1 MKSTA
6 YKNDLTQVND
16 LVTKLQL
23 PIHFFDSQEPGFV
36 GQRIFVVTL
45 KVGTLCAVGK
55 GHNKK
60 EARARAASIVLG
72 PLKQMYLPP
81 LQSNHQATA
90 KKRNTQEQVQDV
102 KEDIKPCG
110 HLSEVVQAHGIK
122 YPEYTLLEA
131 TRVKE
136 EEERSQID
144 FLIEASPESQSPQHH
159 PWLDMI
165 PTKPEVDK
173 DERDALVSSP
183 VEDRQDICTSPDV
196 EEEWEEYLDSDTA
209 SVHEAMNNET
219 GSGLCENQETRPEAE
234 IYEDTV
240 VSEIS
245 SQPEE
250 LQEEHVIEADLE
262 PESQFHSLVDT
273 TSTKHEVDKDERETG
288 AEVLS
293 ASPETSLIESRET
306 DETKPEVDKEEEER
320 SQTDFIIDA
329 SPESQS
335 PQHHPWLD
343 MIPTKPEVDKDKRE
357 TGAEVASASPETSLK
372 ESRET
377 DETKP
382 EVDKEEKA
390 LSHLTSEMNTHGIE
404 SVPTER
410 NEIQE
415 ELLIEAFPEP
425 ACPQKHHWRDISSP
439 KPEVD
444 KEEEEVSHLNL
455 EISSDMNIHETESVQ
470 TEVDEIQEELIIE
483 VSPEPEFPPN
493 QPLLDIS
500 SLKPEADKDKRET
513 GAEFVSASPETSLM
527 DSREKDETK
536 PEVDKEEVCPLSED
550 VTASAS
556 VDITEAGDVLTDQRR
571 SLEMIEADVVS
582 QEDFPCLPPILEGPS
597 VASVLV
603 RALVQ
608 KLVQKSY
615 FKPEDQGENI
625 RLLLEKTEE
634 HIHHQDV
641 PISLKNM
648 RAIGKAATKGL
659 LRECRLQGAPLRA
672 EDEIFQKAMVKH
684 LNHCLNKFLFGPQRR
699 GLSRLFAAV
708 GRFFCGS

>member
-1 MKSTA
+1 MQSTA

-23 PIHFFDSQEPGFV
+23 PIHFFDSQEPGFA

-45 KVGTLCAVGK
+45 KVGTLCSVGK
-55 GHNKK
+55 GHTKK
-60 EARARAASIVLG
+60 EAKARAASTLLG

-81 LQSNHQATA
+81 LQSDHQAKA
-90 KKRNTQEQVQDV
+90 KKRNTQQQVD
-102 KEDIKPCG
+102 
-110 HLSEVVQAHGIK
+110 
-122 YPEYTLLEA
+122 
-131 TRVKE
+131 KE

-144 FLIEASPESQSPQHH
+144 FIIEASPEPQSPQHH
-159 PWLDMI
+159 PWLDMA

-173 DERDALVSSP
+173 DDTLVSSP
-183 VEDRQDICTSPDV
+183 VEDSQDICTSPDV
-196 EEEWEEYLDSDTA
+196 IIEEEWEDYLDSDTD
-209 SVHEAMNNET
+209 SVLEDINNET
-219 GSGLCENQETRPEAE
+219 GSDLCENPETRPEAE
-234 IYEDTV
+234 ICEDTV

-262 PESQFHSLVDT
+262 PESPQYHSLVDT
-273 TSTKHEVDKDERETG
+273 TSTKPELDKDEG
-288 AEVLS
+288 
-293 ASPETSLIESRET
+293 
-306 DETKPEVDKEEEER
+306 
-320 SQTDFIIDA
+320 
-329 SPESQS
+329 
-335 PQHHPWLD
+335 
-343 MIPTKPEVDKDKRE
+343 E
-357 TGAEVASASPETSLK
+357 TGAEVASASPETSLM

-390 LSHLTSEMNTHGIE
+390 LSHLTSEMNTHETE
-404 SVPTER
+404 SVQKER

-415 ELLIEAFPEP
+415 ELIIEASPEP

-439 KPEVD
+439 KPEED
-444 KEEEEVSHLNL
+444 KEEEEVPHLNL

-470 TEVDEIQEELIIE
+470 TKVDETQEELIIE
-483 VSPEPEFPPN
+483 VSPEPEFP
-493 QPLLDIS
+493 QDQSLLDIS
-500 SLKPEADKDKRET
+500 SLKPEVDKDKRET
-513 GAEFVSASPETSLM
+513 GAEVASASPETSLM
-527 DSREKDETK
+527 ESRETDETKLEVDREEEERSQIDFIIEASPEPQSPQHHPWLDMAPTKPEVDKDERETRAEVVSVSPETSLMESRETDEMK

-550 VTASAS
+550 VTAPAS

-582 QEDFPCLPPILEGPS
+582 EEDFPCPPPILEGPS

-625 RLLLEKTEE
+625 CLLLEKTEE

-648 RAIGKAATKGL
+648 RAVGKAAAKDL

-672 EDEIFQKAMVKH
+672 EDEAFQKATVKH
-684 LNHCLNKFLFGPQRR
+684 LNHRLKKFLFGPQRT

-708 GRFFCGS
+708 GRFFRGS